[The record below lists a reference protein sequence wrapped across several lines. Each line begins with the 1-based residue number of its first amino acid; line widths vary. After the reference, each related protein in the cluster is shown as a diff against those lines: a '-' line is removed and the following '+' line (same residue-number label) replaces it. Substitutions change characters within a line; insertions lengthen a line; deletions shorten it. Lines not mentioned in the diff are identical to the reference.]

1 MMNVEQRKNNLKQIA
16 LTDHGNSTNIN
27 NNSNNLID
35 KNRWK
40 NRTSS
45 EELKEDFK
53 DIFALREQLKND
65 HNSIINNINSNNDK
79 GLLSS
84 IMNEL
89 EQITKRDTKK
99 LWIGLDNLSQKQNKE
114 EEERDSITQNNN
126 NKTESDEDDLI
137 ELMTNTKNVTEKI
150 KYLNIFDDYE
160 TPQNFEQSHQ
170 NTPNLIVTDEP
181 DTDIEMIDY
190 DAEGYDDDELF
201 LISDKHEN
209 RDYNNNNNSYHITGS
224 DTEDSVM
231 LDMDVNKNNISAGNI
246 LKSIINPTELGVQL
260 AQSVLEKEEQKKK
273 QSMENKIQAEPI
285 STKETKT
292 ENLKENIENVEKD
305 KQDYKVEEPEIIEEV
320 DGTELNNNGS
330 YKTIDKQGNTITINN
345 HYYNYF
351 HMGGLGH
358 PNYYHNEFSHGYEND
373 EADYNYNNKKTLPNP
388 WSSNSTPLKK
398 EIYNLTSYCQI
409 ILNTSLYFLAILLI
423 LIFTK
428 TITQDLANLFYQ
440 QKQQHISDV
449 ARCGQLYDINK
460 CHLGIPKM
468 VDQCTKWQSCMIEDV
483 DKKFINKTKIF
494 IRLIAELF
502 GEFLK
507 TIGFLN
513 SVSLFM
519 LLYSC
524 YFIINLFFGY
534 IRSKSYGSFTNK
546 TRSIIENSN
555 ENNKEN
561 IDYNN
566 NNNIIKKLENKDGSS
581 NALVLAQ

>member
-1 MMNVEQRKNNLKQIA
+1 MMNVEQHKNNLKQIA

-27 NNSNNLID
+27 NTSNNLID

-65 HNSIINNINSNNDK
+65 HNSIINNVNSNNDN

-114 EEERDSITQNNN
+114 EEERDPITQNKN

-160 TPQNFEQSHQ
+160 TPQNFEQNHQ

-201 LISDKHEN
+201 LMSDKHEN
-209 RDYNNNNNSYHITGS
+209 RDYNSNNNNNINNNYHIPGS

-246 LKSIINPTELGVQL
+246 LKSIINPTELGVQF
-260 AQSVLEKEEQKKK
+260 AQSVLEKEEQK
-273 QSMENKIQAEPI
+273 KIQAEPI

-292 ENLKENIENVEKD
+292 ENLKENVEKD
-305 KQDYKVEEPEIIEEV
+305 KQDNKGEESEIIEEV
-320 DGTELNNNGS
+320 DGTEPNNNGS

-358 PNYYHNEFSHGYEND
+358 PNYYRNEFSHGYENY
-373 EADYNYNNKKTLPNP
+373 EVDYNYNNKKTLPNP

-423 LIFTK
+423 FIFTK

-440 QKQQHISDV
+440 QKQHHISDV

-468 VDQCTKWQSCMIEDV
+468 VDQCTKWQSCMVENV

-534 IRSKSYGSFTNK
+534 IRGKSYGSFTNK
-546 TRSIIENSN
+546 TRSIIEDSN

-566 NNNIIKKLENKDGSS
+566 NNNNNNNNINKLENKDGSN
-581 NALVLAQ
+581 NALVLTQ